1 MLSWKESDVF
11 FHVCVFK
18 QLKMYKEQ
26 AFNKPKTCAIAI
38 AASLCCMVLALL
50 FSCADSEYSRYACH
64 LSINNAT
71 MQNMTLGSAMT
82 EDSPGIFVRI
92 SREGTTRFKFE
103 SNQGT
108 TTYGAITAIDQKA
121 QWTIGI
127 YNGVIVGFGAIDRKF
142 MAYDNQC
149 PNCYESSGLTR
160 YALTMNTDATAT
172 CRYCQRVYDLNNG
185 GILVKGDKGRGLI
198 KYRAY
203 TTGAF
208 GLLQI
213 NN

>member
-1 MLSWKESDVF
+1 MNIKNSFIERKFRAVAVAVTFCSAAVAF
-11 FHVCVFK
+11 FC
-18 QLKMYKEQ
+18 
-26 AFNKPKTCAIAI
+26 
-38 AASLCCMVLALL
+38 
-50 FSCADSEYSRYACH
+50 SCADSEYSKYACH
-64 LSINNAT
+64 LVINNAT

-82 EDSPGIFVRI
+82 ENSPGVFVRI
-92 SREGTTRFKFE
+92 SREGTTKFKFE
-103 SNQGT
+103 SNQGST
-108 TTYGAITAIDQKA
+108 SYGSITAIDQKA

-127 YNGVIVGFGAIDRKF
+127 YNGVIVGFGAIDGKF

-172 CRYCQRVYDLNNG
+172 CRYCHRVYDLNNS

-203 TTGAF
+203 TTGTF
-208 GLLQI
+208 GVLQI